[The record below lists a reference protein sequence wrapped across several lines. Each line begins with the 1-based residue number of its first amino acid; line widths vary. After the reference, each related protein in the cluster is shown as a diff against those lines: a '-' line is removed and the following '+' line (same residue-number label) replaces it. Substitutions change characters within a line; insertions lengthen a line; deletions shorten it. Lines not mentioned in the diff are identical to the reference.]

1 MFEALNRNLFL
12 LMNAPSHPGGLALA
26 FSTFFAEDVIFI
38 VPVYLLFGWL
48 LSTQDGTKKIMF
60 AAALSGFLA
69 LLFAQAIGYIWP
81 HPRPFMVGLGTNFLS
96 HPAGASFPSD
106 HVTFI
111 AGVAFSL
118 VYSSLTRTFGVAL
131 ILIGVIVA
139 WSRIYLGVHFPFDMA
154 GAFLVGLGSASLVAW
169 LPKVV
174 FDPAYTHLVK
184 VYRKVF
190 SVLIRRGW
198 VY

>member
-26 FSTFFAEDVIFI
+26 FSTVFAEDVIFI

-48 LSTQDGTKKIMF
+48 FSTQDGTKKIMF
-60 AAALSGFLA
+60 AAVLSGSLA

-96 HPAGASFPSD
+96 HVADSSFPSD
-106 HVTFI
+106 HVTLMT
-111 AGVAFSL
+111 AVAFSL
-118 VYSSLTRTFGVAL
+118 IYSSLTRTFGIVL
-131 ILIGVIVA
+131 MLIGVIVA

-154 GAFLVGLGSASLVAW
+154 GAFLVGLGSASLVAL

-174 FDPAYTHLVK
+174 FDPAYAHLVK
-184 VYRKVF
+184 VYRKMF

-198 VY
+198 IY